1 MHTKLWL
8 RPVTLAVALGFG
20 LAGCGGGND
29 DNNNGGA
36 YSVQNDSCLS
46 EVDKVI
52 ASTSETDQPREIDNV
67 SVTTPENVESAPL
80 G

>member
-1 MHTKLWL
+1 MHAKLWL
-8 RPVTLAVALGFG
+8 RPAMLAAALALG

-29 DNNNGGA
+29 DNNGGE
-36 YSVQNDSCLS
+36 YTVQSDSFLS

-52 ASTSETDQPREIDNV
+52 ASTSETSEPREID
-67 SVTTPENVESAPL
+67 SIDATSPETVESASL